1 MTQKSNDCTECV
13 TDSHCPD
20 GVCEN
25 NVCVGKKKHYLK
37 NVLIQQ

>member
-1 MTQKSNDCTECV
+1 MTHKIVDCAECV

-25 NVCVGKKKHYLK
+25 NVCVGKKY
-37 NVLIQQ
+37 NFI